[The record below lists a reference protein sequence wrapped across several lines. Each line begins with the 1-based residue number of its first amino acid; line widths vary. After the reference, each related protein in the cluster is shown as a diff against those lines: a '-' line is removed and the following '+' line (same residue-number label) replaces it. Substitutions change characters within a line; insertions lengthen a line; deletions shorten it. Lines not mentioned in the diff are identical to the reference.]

1 MFLNTPSVLFLDR
14 EETGPPCSS
23 AMLVGVPISQPG
35 SPSLAN
41 SHKNEE
47 LEIHLFLFFLSLG
60 EKKKEKHNTC

>member
-23 AMLVGVPISQPG
+23 AMLMGVPISQPG
-35 SPSLAN
+35 SPSLAS
-41 SHKNEE
+41 SHQNEE
-47 LEIHLFLFFLSLG
+47 PEIHLFLFFPFTG